1 MVAKWQQNLYT
12 LIATYVCMHLILLSL
27 DGTGVYKYLCVH
39 NVCTY
44 RKGFTKR
51 DWWLPKLACCIDV
64 SVAYCCITLLNN
76 KLWFHLMSAYVA
88 SYTYRFISLDWTSNN
103 YVAVYEN
110 VP

>member
-12 LIATYVCMHLILLSL
+12 LIATYVCMHLVLLSL

-51 DWWLPKLACCIDV
+51 D
-64 SVAYCCITLLNN
+64 
-76 KLWFHLMSAYVA
+76 
-88 SYTYRFISLDWTSNN
+88 
-103 YVAVYEN
+103 
-110 VP
+110 